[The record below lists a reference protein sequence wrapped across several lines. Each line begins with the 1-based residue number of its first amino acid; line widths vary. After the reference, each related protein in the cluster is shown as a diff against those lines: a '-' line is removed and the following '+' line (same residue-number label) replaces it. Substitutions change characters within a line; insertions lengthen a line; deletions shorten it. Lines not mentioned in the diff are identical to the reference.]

1 MAVVRLIL
9 FLVILA
15 GLAVL
20 GLQNLSPAIS
30 LVFLGAR
37 SQPIPLAFLILGA
50 IAAGM
55 LTGLVILG
63 LLRLLNYF
71 TQRQLRSQRP
81 ATTTRPSPPETTNT
95 QNYYQDKS
103 NSEDDPEDYAPED
116 YASEPRS
123 YEAKPGPR
131 TGSQSGSSY
140 SYSYRDSTQSGVG
153 RRESVYDA
161 DYREVTPPKSPEDA
175 DDGFDDE
182 DFDFEDDSPDT
193 RR

>member
-50 IAAGM
+50 IATGI

-63 LLRLLNYF
+63 LLQLLNYF

-81 ATTTRPSPPETTNT
+81 VTTTRSSQPEHTNT
-95 QNYYQDKS
+95 QDYYEDKS
-103 NSEDDPEDYAPED
+103 NSKDDPED

-140 SYSYRDSTQSGVG
+140 SYSYRDSAQSGVG

-175 DDGFDDE
+175 DDGFNDK